1 MAGEWPEVPLGELV
15 QNFDSLRIPLSNRE
29 RGVRRGKYP
38 YYGATGVMDHIDDFL
53 FEGLYLLVGEDG
65 SVERP
70 DGKPFLQL
78 VNGKF
83 WVNNHAHVLRG
94 TSDEDTRFLYYA
106 LSTIPVRPYM
116 SGSVQA
122 KLSQANLN
130 RIPTPYPSMDVDRRA
145 ISYILG
151 TLDDR
156 IALNRRTSE
165 TLEAMARAL
174 FKSWFVDF
182 EPVRAKAEGRDPG
195 LPSALAD
202 LFPDR
207 LVESELGEI
216 PEGWGL
222 ETFGCVAEQLRNNEN
237 PLESP
242 DVMYRHFSIPAFDS
256 GQWPMLDLGRTI
268 RSQKSKVPS
277 GVVLMSKLNPQI
289 ERVWLVDVQSG
300 DRAVCSTE
308 FLVLR
313 PRRPYGR
320 AFTYCLA
327 RSPEFR
333 RLLEG
338 LVTGTSKSHQR
349 VQPDSVRALAVLAP
363 PDWLLDRFER
373 VADPFLA
380 RTLKCRRESRML
392 ANLRDT
398 LLPKLISGELRV
410 KDAERFLER
419 VAV

>member
-1 MAGEWPEVPLGELV
+1 
-15 QNFDSLRIPLSNRE
+15 
-29 RGVRRGKYP
+29 
-38 YYGATGVMDHIDDFL
+38 MDHIDDFL

-216 PEGWGL
+216 PEGWG
-222 ETFGCVAEQLRNNEN
+222 
-237 PLESP
+237 
-242 DVMYRHFSIPAFDS
+242 
-256 GQWPMLDLGRTI
+256 
-268 RSQKSKVPS
+268 
-277 GVVLMSKLNPQI
+277 
-289 ERVWLVDVQSG
+289 
-300 DRAVCSTE
+300 
-308 FLVLR
+308 
-313 PRRPYGR
+313 
-320 AFTYCLA
+320 
-327 RSPEFR
+327 
-333 RLLEG
+333 
-338 LVTGTSKSHQR
+338 
-349 VQPDSVRALAVLAP
+349 
-363 PDWLLDRFER
+363 
-373 VADPFLA
+373 
-380 RTLKCRRESRML
+380 
-392 ANLRDT
+392 
-398 LLPKLISGELRV
+398 
-410 KDAERFLER
+410 
-419 VAV
+419 